1 MCDLVKDYKYIHFSN
16 KKLPYFCSILKFKS
30 IFMTKIKG
38 TLIPIGGNEDKG
50 LEANE
55 MYTLEFIDEG
65 ILYHVVKESGGTDAK
80 IVVIPT
86 ASSIPVE
93 VGENYIEAFNT
104 LGCKNVQVLNIK
116 SKKDSEKS
124 EFIEAIKNA
133 NCIMFSGGDQ
143 SKITKRIGGTTIH
156 NILLDRYQNE
166 EGFVIAGTSAGAMAM
181 THEMIA
187 GGSPR
192 EAFVKGAV
200 TMFKG
205 LSLIPELMIDTHFIQ
220 RGRFGR
226 VSEAVAKFP
235 HLLGIG
241 LAEDTGLIIKN
252 GNDFTVIGSGMAII
266 FDGSELTHNNEK
278 LLKEGT
284 PMTMTHLIVHVLS
297 NGDQYDIKNRKV
309 SVLPIEA
316 SFI

>member
-1 MCDLVKDYKYIHFSN
+1 LPNLKN
-16 KKLPYFCSILKFKS
+16 KIL
-30 IFMTKIKG
+30 FMNKIKG

-50 LEANE
+50 FATDEKH
-55 MYTLEFIDEG
+55 TLEFIDEG
-65 ILYHVVKESGGTDAK
+65 ILYHVVKEAGGVNAK

-93 VGENYIEAFNT
+93 VGENYMEAFTT
-104 LGCKNVQVLNIK
+104 LGCKNVHILNIK
-116 SKKDSEKS
+116 SKKDSEKDTS
-124 EFIEAIKNA
+124 IELIKTA

-143 SKITKRIGGTTIH
+143 SKITNRIGGTTIH
-156 NILLDRYQNE
+156 EILLDRYQND

-181 THEMIA
+181 TNEMIA
-187 GGSPR
+187 GGSPK
-192 EAFVKGAV
+192 EAFIKGAV
-200 TMFKG
+200 TMYNG
-205 LSLIPELMIDTHFIQ
+205 LSLIPEIMIDTHFIQ

-235 HLLGIG
+235 SLLGIG
-241 LAEDTGLIIKN
+241 LAEDTGMIIKN
-252 GNDFTVIGSGMAII
+252 GNNCTVIGSGMAIV
-266 FDGSELTHNNEK
+266 FDGSELAHNNEK
-278 LLKEGT
+278 LLKDGT

-316 SFI
+316 PFI